1 MYIAQS
7 KRKENIA
14 EYILYLWQLED
25 LLRALQFSPEAV
37 YSQLVQKQERLSE
50 QQKQQALVWYMELAG
65 LLREEGKEQSGH
77 LEHTMHLIADLDNL
91 HRQLLTLPAGE
102 NYRRLYGAV
111 APELPGLKSKLG
123 KPGMSDVE
131 LFFRALYAVMLYR
144 IKGDRSKQG
153 YIDDVI
159 GLISPVV
166 AELATMFRRIERG
179 EVDLFGNASRWPIC
193 CRPGIGRP
201 GFPFRFSEPL
211 VDWAVESSFPFRTP
225 DLARGCSGGSGHGAD
240 GIPPDLGFRPFRP
253 RIVVGIGHF
262 FARHVA
268 VRSCSQ
274 RESVPAEESGTGAD
288 AEVSRKRSVKE
299 LRNRERNL

>member
-50 QQKQQALVWYMELAG
+50 QQKQQALVWYMELA
-65 LLREEGKEQSGH
+65 
-77 LEHTMHLIADLDNL
+77 DLDNL

-102 NYRRLYGAV
+102 NYRRLYGAI

-179 EVDLFGNASRWPIC
+179 EVDLFG
-193 CRPGIGRP
+193 
-201 GFPFRFSEPL
+201 
-211 VDWAVESSFPFRTP
+211 D
-225 DLARGCSGGSGHGAD
+225 
-240 GIPPDLGFRPFRP
+240 
-253 RIVVGIGHF
+253 
-262 FARHVA
+262 
-268 VRSCSQ
+268 
-274 RESVPAEESGTGAD
+274 
-288 AEVSRKRSVKE
+288 KKE
-299 LRNRERNL
+299 

>member
-1 MYIAQS
+1 MPGLPSSPRCSGASSAARSTCSAI
-7 KRKENIA
+7 RKSSA
-14 EYILYLWQLED
+14 GPGFLE
-25 LLRALQFSPEAV
+25 
-37 YSQLVQKQERLSE
+37 
-50 QQKQQALVWYMELAG
+50 
-65 LLREEGKEQSGH
+65 
-77 LEHTMHLIADLDNL
+77 
-91 HRQLLTLPAGE
+91 AGE
-102 NYRRLYGAV
+102 AG
-111 APELPGLKSKLG
+111 P
-123 KPGMSDVE
+123 
-131 LFFRALYAVMLYR
+131 
-144 IKGDRSKQG
+144 
-153 YIDDVI
+153 
-159 GLISPVV
+159 
-166 AELATMFRRIERG
+166 
-179 EVDLFGNASRWPIC
+179 ASRWPIC

>member
-131 LFFRALYAVMLYR
+131 LLVRGCGCRNGFCGACATLYR

-179 EVDLFGNASRWPIC
+179 EVDLFG
-193 CRPGIGRP
+193 
-201 GFPFRFSEPL
+201 
-211 VDWAVESSFPFRTP
+211 D
-225 DLARGCSGGSGHGAD
+225 
-240 GIPPDLGFRPFRP
+240 
-253 RIVVGIGHF
+253 
-262 FARHVA
+262 
-268 VRSCSQ
+268 
-274 RESVPAEESGTGAD
+274 
-288 AEVSRKRSVKE
+288 KKE
-299 LRNRERNL
+299 